1 MNHWHYI
8 GWAGWI
14 LFIVAVWL
22 FIRGANMI
30 DVTALEKEVADELA
44 KEEAGK
50 AKEQLKR
57 IEKDIRNAKQIVENL
72 ERRKKDLLVAISEGT
87 N

>member
-1 MNHWHYI
+1 
-8 GWAGWI
+8 
-14 LFIVAVWL
+14 
-22 FIRGANMI
+22 MI